1 MSGKEYHINLAKGDI
16 PGYVLLP
23 GDPERVPEIAKH
35 FDQPEEVTRKR
46 EFVTW
51 RGLYQGIPLAVCSTG
66 IGCPSAAIAV
76 EELVKVGAHTFI
88 RVGSAGSLQEHVDI
102 GDLVIST
109 GSIREEGTT
118 RQYLPL
124 SYPAVP
130 DPDVVSALRRA
141 AFELGFKHSFG
152 VTHCKDSFYS
162 EIKGMAPAGEF
173 NENLWRC
180 WERAGVLAT
189 SMESSAIFVISS
201 IRGVKAAEVLMI
213 VGSTYQNEPIS
224 GSFDMTPA
232 IKTALEAVAILD
244 EAKSGKGPGAL
255 PVT

>member
-1 MSGKEYHINLAKGDI
+1 MAGKEYHINLAPGDI

-23 GDPERVPEIAKH
+23 GDPDRVPLIAKH
-35 FDQPEEVTRKR
+35 LEQPEEVTRKR

-51 RGLYQGIPLAVCSTG
+51 RGFFEGIPVAICSTG

-76 EELVKVGAHTFI
+76 EELIKVGAHTFI
-88 RVGSAGSLQEHVDI
+88 RVGSAGSLQEHIEV
-102 GDLVIST
+102 GHLVVST
-109 GSIREEGTT
+109 GSIREDGTT

-130 DPDVVSALRRA
+130 DPDVVFALRRA
-141 AFELGFKHSFG
+141 AAELGLRHSYG

-162 EIKGMAPAGEF
+162 EIREMAPAEET
-173 NENLWRC
+173 NESLWRC

-189 SMESSAIFVISS
+189 SMESSAIFIIST
-201 IRGVKAAEVLMI
+201 IRGVRSAEVLLV
-213 VGSTYQNEPIS
+213 VGSTHQHEPIG

-232 IKTALEAVAILD
+232 IQTALNAVVILD
-244 EAKSGKGPGAL
+244 KEVKTGNDNG
-255 PVT
+255 VYR